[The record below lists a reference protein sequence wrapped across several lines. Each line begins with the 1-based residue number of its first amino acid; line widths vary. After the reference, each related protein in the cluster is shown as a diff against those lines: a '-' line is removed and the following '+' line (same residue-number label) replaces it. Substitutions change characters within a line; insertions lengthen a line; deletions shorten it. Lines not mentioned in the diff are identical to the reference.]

1 MIWVHVHVCVVRVAK
16 DSCMNG
22 NPTLMNSLL
31 VPCHLLTFTEIH
43 PPPQVVKVRLPDL
56 NIISSLDKTSIQGFL
71 KGICRRRTFQMI
83 KILHKVFHLNHSS
96 LWSVLLGCDLL
107 LPKWCLLS
115 LYYCTNVLLLPVALH
130 ALCFCL
136 YNFCLLLML
145 PSFMAFFSVNLGFQ
159 NISLTNTGTFSGANL
174 SPFDEI
180 HHFYLK
186 VGNPPE

>member
-56 NIISSLDKTSIQGFL
+56 NVISSLDKTSIQGFL

-83 KILHKVFHLNHSS
+83 KILQSLSCQSS
-96 LWSVLLGCDLL
+96 ISIIHPCGQYCLVVICCFQNGVCCCRCIIVQMFCCFLL
-107 LPKWCLLS
+107 LCMPC
-115 LYYCTNVLLLPVALH
+115 V
-130 ALCFCL
+130 
-136 YNFCLLLML
+136 
-145 PSFMAFFSVNLGFQ
+145 SVSIIF
-159 NISLTNTGTFSGANL
+159 
-174 SPFDEI
+174 
-180 HHFYLK
+180 
-186 VGNPPE
+186 VCC